1 MIQTLMMAEHFVRP
15 IENPVVKFL
24 IILAIILFAPLVL
37 NRLRIPHIL
46 GLIIAGAIVGPYGFN
61 LILRDDGILLSG
73 TAGMLY
79 LMFLAGLEIDFNE
92 LMRNRLRS
100 IVFGLFTFLIPLG
113 MGLLTGLYILNFS
126 LITSLM
132 LGSMFASHTLVTYP
146 MVAKMGVK
154 RNRAVTV
161 AIGGTVITDT
171 LALLSL
177 SAVVGLAHGEV
188 DKAFWIE
195 LFVSVIIFAVI
206 VIVLFPIIAR
216 FFLKRV
222 SDGMSQFIFVLFMV
236 FLGAVLAE
244 VAGLEA
250 IIGAFFAGLSLNR
263 LIPQSSAL
271 MNRIDFVGNAIFI
284 PFFLISVG
292 MLIDFR
298 VFISDWNTII
308 TALVMTTVALLS
320 KYLAAYFAQKSFRFT
335 SHERNLIYGLSSAR
349 VAATLAM
356 ALVGYNLIVA
366 IAPDG
371 SQIRLLS
378 DSVLNGTILMIFI
391 TCTVASFSAQRAA
404 HKISMSEEIDLDQE
418 DDQEHRLLI
427 PIYNEDVTDE
437 IISFAHLLTPK
448 SENNLVSVAAIIDSE
463 GDQQPQLKRS
473 QKLFEQA
480 MQCSAAAERVVDT
493 CLRYDTSYTNGI
505 LNLMRE
511 YNVSD
516 LLLDIDSDKFVKE
529 SLLNKISHNEIH
541 NGNVT
546 TFAYRSCQPV
556 QTIKR
561 HVIIIPPNAELE
573 FGFRSWIIRV
583 WNLLRSTGASALIY
597 ANKATLEVIAGINKG
612 VPVPIETC
620 EFESYKDLLIV
631 TKELKSD
638 DGVIFIM
645 SKRLNPSY
653 HESMESIPRYI
664 NTYFNDVNVVLVYPY
679 QHGVSSGV
687 VHDASNPEAVGAV
700 SMIEDLVEG
709 VIGKIIRRS

>member
-1 MIQTLMMAEHFVRP
+1 MIHTLMIADHFTRP
-15 IENPVVKFL
+15 IENPVLKFL
-24 IILAIILFAPLVL
+24 IILAIILFAPLL
-37 NRLRIPHIL
+37 LDRLRIPHIL
-46 GLIIAGAIVGPYGFN
+46 GLIIAGAIVGPFGLN
-61 LILRDDGILLSG
+61 LILRDDGIILSG
-73 TAGMLY
+73 TAGLLY

-92 LMRNRLRS
+92 LMRNRFRS

-113 MGLLTGLYILNFS
+113 MGVATGLYVLNFS

-171 LALLSL
+171 LALLAL
-177 SAVVGLAHGEV
+177 SGVVGLAHGEV
-188 DKAFWIE
+188 DSTFWIK
-195 LFVSVIIFAVI
+195 LAVSVLIFATI

-216 FFLKRV
+216 YFLKRV
-222 SDGMSQFIFVLFMV
+222 SDGLSQFIFVLFMV

-244 VAGLEA
+244 LAGLEA

-284 PFFLISVG
+284 PFFLIGVG

-320 KYLAAYFAQKSFRFT
+320 KYLAAFFAQKSFGFT
-335 SHERNLIYGLSSAR
+335 RHERTLIYGLSSAR

-356 ALVGYNLIVA
+356 ALVGYNLILA
-366 IAPDG
+366 TTAEGDP
-371 SQIRLLS
+371 IRLLS

-404 HKISMSEEIDLDQE
+404 HKISMSEALDLEEE
-418 DDQEHRLLI
+418 DDQEHRLII
-427 PIYNEDVTDE
+427 PVYNEEVTDE
-437 IISFAHLLTPK
+437 LISFAHLLTPK

-463 GDQQPQLKRS
+463 TDQHLQLKRS
-473 QKLFEQA
+473 QKLFERA

-505 LNLMRE
+505 LNLLRE

-516 LLLDIDSDKFVKE
+516 LLLDIDSNKFIKE
-529 SLLNKISHNEIH
+529 SLLTKISHNSIH
-541 NGNVT
+541 NGDVT
-546 TFAYRSCQPV
+546 TFVYRSCQPI

-561 HVIIIPPNAELE
+561 QVIVVPPNAELE
-573 FGFRSWIIRV
+573 FGFRSWIVRI
-583 WNLLRSTGASALIY
+583 WSLMRSTGASAVIY
-597 ANKATLEVIAGINKG
+597 STQSTLDVISEINKG
-612 VPVPIETC
+612 APVPIETRT
-620 EFESYKDLLIV
+620 FSTYKDLLIV
-631 TKELKSD
+631 TRELKAD
-638 DGVIFIM
+638 DGLIFIM
-645 SKRLNPSY
+645 SKPLNPSY
-653 HESMESIPRYI
+653 HESMEDIPNYI
-664 NTYFNDVNVVLVYPY
+664 NTYFEGINFVLVYPY
-679 QHGVSSGV
+679 QHGVTSGV
-687 VHDASNPEAVGAV
+687 VHDASNPASVSAV
-700 SMIEDLVEG
+700 SKIEDLVEG
-709 VIGKIIRRS
+709 VIGKILRRQ

>member
-1 MIQTLMMAEHFVRP
+1 MINTLMIAEHFTRP
-15 IENPVVKFL
+15 IENPVLKFL
-24 IILAIILFAPLVL
+24 IILAIILFAPLL
-37 NRLRIPHIL
+37 LDRLRIPHIL
-46 GLIIAGAIVGPYGFN
+46 GLIIAGAIVGPMGFN

-92 LMRNRLRS
+92 LMRNRFRS
-100 IVFGLFTFLIPLG
+100 ILFGLFTFLIPLG
-113 MGLLTGLYILNFS
+113 MGLATGLYILNFS
-126 LITSLM
+126 FITSLL

-161 AIGGTVITDT
+161 AIGGTVVTDT
-171 LALLSL
+171 LALLAL

-188 DKAFWIE
+188 DSAFWIQ
-195 LFVSVIIFAVI
+195 LAISVVIFATIVII
-206 VIVLFPIIAR
+206 LFPIIAR
-216 FFLKRV
+216 YFLKQI
-222 SDGMSQFIFVLFMV
+222 SDGLSQFIFVLFMV

-244 VAGLEA
+244 IAGLEA

-308 TALVMTTVALLS
+308 TAAVMTTVALLS
-320 KYLAAYFAQKSFRFT
+320 KYVAAFLAQKCFGFT
-335 SHERNLIYGLSSAR
+335 HHERTLIYGLSSAR

-356 ALVGYNLIVA
+356 ALVGYNLILAVT
-366 IAPDG
+366 PEG
-371 SQIRLLS
+371 SSIRLLS

-404 HKISMSEEIDLDQE
+404 HKISMSDEINLDDE

-427 PIYNEDVTDE
+427 PIYNEEVTDE
-437 IISFAHLLTPK
+437 LISFAHLLTPK
-448 SENNLVSVAAIIDSE
+448 SENNLVSVAAIIDNQTE
-463 GDQQPQLKRS
+463 QQPQVKRA
-473 QKLFEQA
+473 QKLFERA
-480 MQCSAAAERVVDT
+480 MQSSAAAERVIDT

-505 LNLMRE
+505 LNLLRE

-516 LLLDIDSDKFVKE
+516 LLLDIDSNKFIKE
-529 SLLNKISHNEIH
+529 SLLSKISHNEIH
-541 NGNVT
+541 NGDVT
-546 TFAYRSCQPV
+546 TFVYRSCQPI

-561 HVIIIPPNAELE
+561 QVIVIPPNAELE
-573 FGFRSWIIRV
+573 FGFRSWIIRI
-583 WNLLRSTGASALIY
+583 WSLLRSTGSSALIY
-597 ANKATLEVIAGINKG
+597 ANSATLDIIKSINKG
-612 VPVPIETC
+612 APVPIETR
-620 EFESYKDLLIV
+620 EFDSYKDILII
-631 TKELKSD
+631 TKELKSN
-638 DGVIFIM
+638 DGIIFIM

-664 NTYFNDVNVVLVYPY
+664 DSYFSDINFVLIYPY

-687 VHDASNPEAVGAV
+687 VHDASNPAAVGAV
-700 SMIEDLVEG
+700 SRIEDLVEG
-709 VIGKIIRRS
+709 VIGMIIRRQ

>member
-1 MIQTLMMAEHFVRP
+1 MINSLIMSEHLVRP

-37 NRLRIPHIL
+37 NRLRVPHIL
-46 GLIIAGAIVGPYGFN
+46 GLIIAGAIIGPYGFN

-92 LMRNRLRS
+92 LMRNRARS
-100 IVFGLFTFLIPLG
+100 IIFGLFTFLIPLG
-113 MGLLTGLYILNFS
+113 LGFVTGYYILEFS
-126 LITSLM
+126 MITSLM

-146 MVAKMGVK
+146 MVSKMGVK
-154 RNRAVTV
+154 NNRAVTV
-161 AIGGTVITDT
+161 AIGGTVVTDT
-171 LALLSL
+171 LALLAL
-177 SAVVGLAHGEV
+177 SGVVGLANGEA
-188 DKAFWIE
+188 DPAFWTQLGISI
-195 LFVSVIIFAVI
+195 LVFVAI
-206 VIVLFPIIAR
+206 VTLLFPIVAR

-222 SDGMSQFIFVLFMV
+222 SDGLSQFIFVLFMV

-244 VAGLEA
+244 IAGLEA
-250 IIGAFFAGLSLNR
+250 IIGAFFAGLALNR

-292 MLIDFR
+292 MLLDFR

-308 TALVMTTVALLS
+308 IALVMTTVALLS
-320 KYLAAYFAQKSFRFT
+320 KYLAAYLAQKSFRFT
-335 SHERNLIYGLSSAR
+335 REERNLIYGLSSAR

-366 IAPDG
+366 VAPDG
-371 SQIRLLS
+371 SAICLLN

-404 HKISMSEEIDLDQE
+404 HKISMSEEIDLDVE
-418 DDQEHRLLI
+418 DDLDHRLLI
-427 PIYNEDVTDE
+427 PVYNEEVTDE
-437 IISFAHLLTPK
+437 LISFAHLLTPQ

-463 GDQQPQLKRS
+463 GEQGVQVKRA
-473 QKLFEQA
+473 QKLFERA

-505 LNLMRE
+505 LNLLRE

-516 LLLDIDSDKFVKE
+516 LLLDIDSNKFIKE
-529 SLLNKISHNEIH
+529 SLLSKISHNELH
-541 NGNVT
+541 NGDVT
-546 TFAYRSCQPV
+546 TFVYRSCQPI

-561 HVIIIPPNAELE
+561 QVIVIPPNAELE
-573 FGFRSWIIRV
+573 FGFRSWIVRV
-583 WNLLRSTGASALIY
+583 WGLLRSTGASAVIFGN
-597 ANKATLEVIAGINKG
+597 ASTLQVIEKINKG
-612 VPVPIETC
+612 APIPVETRP
-620 EFESYKDLLIV
+620 FESYKDLLIV
-631 TKELKSD
+631 TRELKAD
-638 DGVIFIM
+638 DGLIFIM

-653 HESMESIPRYI
+653 NEMMESIPRYI
-664 NTYFNDVNVVLVYPY
+664 DTYFSGINFVLVYPY

-687 VHDASNPEAVGAV
+687 VHDASNPSSVSAV
-700 SMIEDLVEG
+700 SVIEELVEG
-709 VIGKIIRRS
+709 VIGKIVRK

>member
-1 MIQTLMMAEHFVRP
+1 MINMLIMSEHLVRP

-37 NRLRIPHIL
+37 NRLRVPHIL
-46 GLIIAGAIVGPYGFN
+46 GLIIAGAVIGPYGFN

-92 LMRNRLRS
+92 LMRNRVRS
-100 IVFGLFTFLIPLG
+100 IVFGLYTFLIPLG
-113 MGLLTGLYILNFS
+113 LGVLTGLYILDFP

-154 RNRAVTV
+154 NNRAVTV

-171 LALLSL
+171 LALLAL
-177 SAVVGLAHGEV
+177 SGVVGLANGQV
-188 DKAFWIE
+188 DSAFWIQ
-195 LFVSVIIFAVI
+195 LAISVVAFAAIVIII
-206 VIVLFPIIAR
+206 FPIIAR

-222 SDGMSQFIFVLFMV
+222 SDGLSQFIFVLFMV

-244 VAGLEA
+244 IAGLEA
-250 IIGAFFAGLSLNR
+250 IIGAFFAGLALNR

-292 MLIDFR
+292 MLLDFR
-298 VFISDWNTII
+298 VFISDWGTII

-320 KYLAAYFAQKSFRFT
+320 KFLAAYFAQKSFGFNRN
-335 SHERNLIYGLSSAR
+335 ERNLIYGLSSAR

-356 ALVGYNLIVA
+356 ALVGYNLILEVT
-366 IAPDG
+366 PEG
-371 SQIRLLS
+371 SMVRLLS

-404 HKISMSEEIDLDQE
+404 HKISMSEDIDIDS
-418 DDQEHRLLI
+418 DDEQEHRLLI
-427 PIYNEDVTDE
+427 PVYNEEVTDE
-437 IISFAHLLTPK
+437 LISFAHLLTPK
-448 SENNLVSVAAIIDSE
+448 SENNMVSVAAIIDSE
-463 GDQQPQLKRS
+463 SDQLVQVKRS
-473 QKLFEQA
+473 QKLFERA

-505 LNLMRE
+505 LNLARE
-511 YNVSD
+511 YNISEM
-516 LLLDIDSDKFVKE
+516 LLDIDSNKFIKE
-529 SLLNKISHNEIH
+529 SLLTKISHNQLH
-541 NGNVT
+541 NSDVT
-546 TFAYRSCQPV
+546 TFVYRSCQPI

-561 HVIIIPPNAELE
+561 QVIVIPPNAELE
-573 FGFRSWIIRV
+573 FGFRSWIVRI
-583 WNLLRSTGASALIY
+583 WTLLRSTGASALIY
-597 ANKATLEVIAGINKG
+597 ANDATLEVIVGINKG
-612 VPVPIETC
+612 VPVPVETRA
-620 EFESYKDLLIV
+620 FVSYKDLLIV
-631 TKELKSD
+631 AKDLKSD
-638 DGVIFIM
+638 DGLIFIM

-664 NTYFNDVNVVLVYPY
+664 DTYFNDVNFVLVYPY
-679 QHGVSSGV
+679 QHGVSAGMV
-687 VHDASNPEAVGAV
+687 NDASTPTAVGAV
-700 SMIEDLVEG
+700 SFIEELVEG
-709 VIGKIIRRS
+709 VIGKVIRR

>member
-1 MIQTLMMAEHFVRP
+1 MINSLIMSEHLVRP

-37 NRLRIPHIL
+37 NRLRVPHIL
-46 GLIIAGAIVGPYGFN
+46 GLIIAGAIIGPYGFN

-92 LMRNRLRS
+92 LMRNRARS
-100 IVFGLFTFLIPLG
+100 IIFGLFTFLIPLG
-113 MGLLTGLYILNFS
+113 LGFVTGYYILEFS
-126 LITSLM
+126 MITSLM

-146 MVAKMGVK
+146 MVSKMGVK
-154 RNRAVTV
+154 NNRAVTV
-161 AIGGTVITDT
+161 AIGGTVVTDT
-171 LALLSL
+171 LALLAL
-177 SAVVGLAHGEV
+177 SGVVGLANGEA
-188 DKAFWIE
+188 DPAFWTQLGISI
-195 LFVSVIIFAVI
+195 LVFVAI
-206 VIVLFPIIAR
+206 VTLLFPIVAR

-222 SDGMSQFIFVLFMV
+222 SDGLSQFIFVLFMV

-244 VAGLEA
+244 IAGLEA
-250 IIGAFFAGLSLNR
+250 IIGAFFAGLALNR

-292 MLIDFR
+292 MLLDFR

-308 TALVMTTVALLS
+308 IALVMTTVALLS
-320 KYLAAYFAQKSFRFT
+320 KYLAAYLAQKSFRFT
-335 SHERNLIYGLSSAR
+335 REERNLIYGLSSAR

-366 IAPDG
+366 VAPDG
-371 SQIRLLS
+371 SAIRLLN

-404 HKISMSEEIDLDQE
+404 HKISMSEEIDLDVE
-418 DDQEHRLLI
+418 DDLDHRLLI
-427 PIYNEDVTDE
+427 PVYNEEVTDE
-437 IISFAHLLTPK
+437 LISFAHLLTPQ

-463 GDQQPQLKRS
+463 GEQGVQVKRA
-473 QKLFEQA
+473 QKLFERA

-505 LNLMRE
+505 LNLLRE

-516 LLLDIDSDKFVKE
+516 LLLDIDSNKFIKE
-529 SLLNKISHNEIH
+529 SLLSKISHNELH
-541 NGNVT
+541 NGDVT
-546 TFAYRSCQPV
+546 TFVYRSCQPI

-561 HVIIIPPNAELE
+561 QVIVIPPNAELE
-573 FGFRSWIIRV
+573 FGFRSWIVRV
-583 WNLLRSTGASALIY
+583 WGLLRSTGASAVIFGN
-597 ANKATLEVIAGINKG
+597 ASTLQVIEKINKG
-612 VPVPIETC
+612 APIPVETRP
-620 EFESYKDLLIV
+620 FESYKDLLIV
-631 TKELKSD
+631 TRELKAD
-638 DGVIFIM
+638 DGLIFIM

-653 HESMESIPRYI
+653 NEMMESIPRYI
-664 NTYFNDVNVVLVYPY
+664 DTYFSGINFVLVYPY

-687 VHDASNPEAVGAV
+687 VHDASNPSSVIAV
-700 SMIEDLVEG
+700 SVIEELVEG
-709 VIGKIIRRS
+709 VIGKIVRK

>member
-1 MIQTLMMAEHFVRP
+1 M
-15 IENPVVKFL
+15 
-24 IILAIILFAPLVL
+24 
-37 NRLRIPHIL
+37 
-46 GLIIAGAIVGPYGFN
+46 AGAVVGPHGFN

-92 LMRNRLRS
+92 LMRNRVKS
-100 IVFGLFTFLIPLG
+100 VVFGLFTFLIPLG
-113 MGLLTGLYILNFS
+113 LGVATGLYILNFS

-146 MVAKMGVK
+146 MVSKMGVK
-154 RNRAVTV
+154 NNRAVTV

-171 LALLSL
+171 LALLAL

-188 DKAFWIE
+188 DSAFWIQ
-195 LFVSVIIFAVI
+195 LGISVVAFAAI

-216 FFLKRV
+216 SFLKRV
-222 SDGMSQFIFVLFMV
+222 SDGLSQFIFVLFMV

-244 VAGLEA
+244 IAGLEA

-271 MNRIDFVGNAIFI
+271 MNRIDFVGNSIFI

-292 MLIDFR
+292 MLLDFR

-308 TALVMTTVALLS
+308 TALIMTTVALLS
-320 KYLAAYFAQKSFRFT
+320 KYIAAYLAQKSFKFT

-366 IAPDG
+366 TTAEGDP
-371 SQIRLLS
+371 IRLLS

-391 TCTVASFSAQRAA
+391 TCTVASFSAQRSA
-404 HKISMSEEIDLDQE
+404 HKIAMSEEIDLDNE
-418 DDQEHRLLI
+418 DSQEHRLMI
-427 PIYNEDVTDE
+427 PVYNEETTDE
-437 IISFAHLLTPK
+437 LISFAHLLTPK
-448 SENNLVSVAAIIDSE
+448 GENNMVSVAAIIDGESE
-463 GDQQPQLKRS
+463 QQPQVKRS
-473 QKLFEQA
+473 QKLFERA
-480 MQCSAAAERVVDT
+480 IQCSSAAERVVDT

-505 LNLMRE
+505 LNLLRE
-511 YNVSD
+511 HNVSD
-516 LLLDIDSDKFVKE
+516 LLLDIDSKKFIKE
-529 SLLNKISHNEIH
+529 TLLNKISHNELH
-541 NGNVT
+541 NDNVT
-546 TFAYRSCQPV
+546 TFVYRSCQPI

-561 HVIIIPPNAELE
+561 QVIVIPPHAESE
-573 FGFRSWIIRV
+573 YGFRSWVIRI

-597 ANKATLEVIAGINKG
+597 GDKATLRVINEINKG
-612 VPVPIETC
+612 VPLPIEMR

-631 TKELKSD
+631 TKELKND
-638 DGVIFIM
+638 DGIIFVM

-653 HESMESIPRYI
+653 HESMENIPRYI
-664 NTYFNDVNVVLVYPY
+664 DTYFTNINFVLIYPF
-679 QHGVSSGV
+679 QHGVTTGV
-687 VHDASNPEAVGAV
+687 VPGASNPDAVGAV
-700 SMIEDLVEG
+700 SKIEDLVEG
-709 VIGKIIRRS
+709 VIGKIIRKS

>member
-1 MIQTLMMAEHFVRP
+1 MMHTLMAAEHFTRP
-15 IENPVVKFL
+15 IDNPVLKFL
-24 IILAIILFAPLVL
+24 IILAIILFAPLL
-37 NRLRIPHIL
+37 LDRLRIPHIL
-46 GLIIAGAIVGPYGFN
+46 GLIIAGAIVGPFGFN
-61 LILRDDGILLSG
+61 LILRDDGIILSG
-73 TAGMLY
+73 TAGLLY

-92 LMRNRLRS
+92 LMRNRVRS
-100 IVFGLFTFLIPLG
+100 VVFGLFTFLIPLG
-113 MGLLTGLYILNFS
+113 LGVLTGLYILDFS
-126 LITSLM
+126 LVTSLL

-171 LALLSL
+171 LALLAL
-177 SAVVGLAHGEV
+177 SAVVGLAKGEV
-188 DKAFWIE
+188 DSAFWIH
-195 LFVSVIIFAVI
+195 LLISVVIFSAIVII
-206 VIVLFPIIAR
+206 LFPIIAR

-222 SDGMSQFIFVLFMV
+222 SDGLSQFIFVLFMV

-244 VAGLEA
+244 LAGLEA

-284 PFFLISVG
+284 PFFLIGVG

-308 TALVMTTVALLS
+308 TALVMTTIALLS
-320 KYLAAYFAQKSFRFT
+320 KYLAAYFAQKSFGFT
-335 SHERNLIYGLSSAR
+335 RNERTLIYGLSSAR

-356 ALVGYNLIVA
+356 ALVGYNLILGVTEE
-366 IAPDG
+366 G
-371 SQIRLLS
+371 SSIRLLS

-404 HKISMSEEIDLDQE
+404 HKISMSDVISID
-418 DDQEHRLLI
+418 DDDEQEHRLLI
-427 PIYNEDVTDE
+427 PVYNEQVTDE
-437 IISFAHLLTPK
+437 LISFAHLIT
-448 SENNLVSVAAIIDSE
+448 SNRENNLVSVAAVIDSE
-463 GDQQPQLKRS
+463 GDQYKQVKRS
-473 QKLFEQA
+473 QKLFERA
-480 MQCSAAAERVVDT
+480 VQCSAAAERVVDT

-516 LLLDIDSDKFVKE
+516 LLLDIDSKKFIKE
-529 SLLNKISHNEIH
+529 SLLAKVSHNEIN
-541 NGNVT
+541 NGDVT
-546 TFAYRSCQPV
+546 TFVYRSCQPI

-561 HVIIIPPNAELE
+561 QVIVLPPNAELE
-573 FGFRSWIIRV
+573 FGFRSWIVRV
-583 WNLLRSTGASALIY
+583 WSLLRSTGASALIY
-597 ANKATLEVIAGINKG
+597 ANKQTQEVIMGINRAI
-612 VPVPIETC
+612 PVPIETRD
-620 EFESYKDLLIV
+620 FESYKDLLIV
-631 TKELKSD
+631 SKDLKAD
-638 DGVIFIM
+638 DGLIFVM

-664 NTYFNDVNVVLVYPY
+664 NSYFNGTNFVLIYPY
-679 QHGVSSGV
+679 QHGVTSGV
-687 VHDASNPEAVGAV
+687 IHDASNPASVNAV

-709 VIGKIIRRS
+709 VIGKIIRR

>member
-1 MIQTLMMAEHFVRP
+1 MINSLIMSEHLVRP

-37 NRLRIPHIL
+37 NRLRVPHIL
-46 GLIIAGAIVGPYGFN
+46 GLIIAGAIIGPYGFN

-92 LMRNRLRS
+92 LMRNRARS
-100 IVFGLFTFLIPLG
+100 IIFGLFTFLIPLG
-113 MGLLTGLYILNFS
+113 LGFVTGYYILEFS
-126 LITSLM
+126 MITSLM

-146 MVAKMGVK
+146 MVSKMGVK
-154 RNRAVTV
+154 NNRAVTV
-161 AIGGTVITDT
+161 AIGGTVVTDT
-171 LALLSL
+171 LALLAL
-177 SAVVGLAHGEV
+177 SGVVGLANGEA
-188 DKAFWIE
+188 DPAFWTQLGISI
-195 LFVSVIIFAVI
+195 LVFVAI
-206 VIVLFPIIAR
+206 VTLLFPIVAR

-222 SDGMSQFIFVLFMV
+222 SDGLSQFIFVLFMV

-244 VAGLEA
+244 IAGLEA
-250 IIGAFFAGLSLNR
+250 IIGAFFAGLALNR

-292 MLIDFR
+292 MLLDFR

-308 TALVMTTVALLS
+308 IALVMTTVALLS
-320 KYLAAYFAQKSFRFT
+320 KYLAAYLAQKSFRFT
-335 SHERNLIYGLSSAR
+335 REERNLIYGLSSAR

-366 IAPDG
+366 VAPDG
-371 SQIRLLS
+371 SAIRLLN

-404 HKISMSEEIDLDQE
+404 HKISMSEEIDLDVE
-418 DDQEHRLLI
+418 DDLDHRLLI
-427 PIYNEDVTDE
+427 PVYNEEVTDE
-437 IISFAHLLTPK
+437 LISFAHLLTPQ

-463 GDQQPQLKRS
+463 GEQGVQVKRA
-473 QKLFEQA
+473 QKLFERA

-505 LNLMRE
+505 LNLLRE

-516 LLLDIDSDKFVKE
+516 LLLDIDSNKFIKE
-529 SLLNKISHNEIH
+529 SLLSKISHNELH
-541 NGNVT
+541 NGDVT
-546 TFAYRSCQPV
+546 TFVYRSCQPI

-561 HVIIIPPNAELE
+561 QVIVIPPNAELE
-573 FGFRSWIIRV
+573 FGFRSWIVRV
-583 WNLLRSTGASALIY
+583 WGLLRSTGASAVIFGN
-597 ANKATLEVIAGINKG
+597 ASTLQVIEKINKG
-612 VPVPIETC
+612 APIPVETRP
-620 EFESYKDLLIV
+620 FESYKDLLIV
-631 TKELKSD
+631 TRELKAD
-638 DGVIFIM
+638 DGLIFIM

-653 HESMESIPRYI
+653 NEMMESIPRYI
-664 NTYFNDVNVVLVYPY
+664 DTYFSGINFVLVYPY

-687 VHDASNPEAVGAV
+687 VHDASNPSSVSAV
-700 SMIEDLVEG
+700 SVIEELVEG
-709 VIGKIIRRS
+709 VIGKIVRK

>member
-1 MIQTLMMAEHFVRP
+1 MIADHFARP

-24 IILAIILFAPLVL
+24 IILAIILFAPLIL

-46 GLIIAGAIVGPYGFN
+46 GLIIAGAVVGPYGFN

-100 IVFGLFTFLIPLG
+100 IVFGLYTFLIPLG
-113 MGLLTGLYILNFS
+113 LGILTGLYILDFS

-154 RNRAVTV
+154 NNRAVTV

-171 LALLSL
+171 LALLAL
-177 SAVVGLAHGEV
+177 SAVVGLAHGQV
-188 DKAFWIE
+188 DSAFWIQ
-195 LFVSVIIFAVI
+195 LGVSVLVFTLI
-206 VIVLFPIIAR
+206 VTLLFPIIAR

-222 SDGMSQFIFVLFMV
+222 SDGLTQFIFVLFMV

-292 MLIDFR
+292 MLLDFR
-298 VFISDWNTII
+298 IIISDWNTII
-308 TALVMTTVALLS
+308 TAVIMTTVALLS
-320 KYLAAYFAQKSFRFT
+320 KFLAAYFAQKSFGFNRN
-335 SHERNLIYGLSSAR
+335 ERNLIYGLSSAR

-366 IAPDG
+366 VSPEG
-371 SQIRLLS
+371 SQLRLLS

-404 HKISMSEEIDLDQE
+404 HKISMSEEIDLDL
-418 DDQEHRLLI
+418 DDNQEHRLII
-427 PIYNEDVTDE
+427 PVYNEDVTDE
-437 IISFAHLLTPK
+437 LISFAHLLTPK

-463 GDQQPQLKRS
+463 SDQHLQMRRS
-473 QKLFEQA
+473 QKLFERA
-480 MQCSAAAERVVDT
+480 MQCSSAAERVVDT

-505 LNLMRE
+505 LNLLRE

-516 LLLDIDSDKFVKE
+516 LLLDIDSNKFIKE
-529 SLLNKISHNEIH
+529 SLLSKISHNEIH
-541 NGNVT
+541 NGDVT
-546 TFAYRSCQPV
+546 TFVYRSCQPI

-561 HVIIIPPNAELE
+561 QVIVIPPNAELE
-573 FGFRSWIIRV
+573 FGFRSWVTRV
-583 WNLLRSTGASALIY
+583 WTLLRSTGTSALIY
-597 ANKATLEVIAGINKG
+597 GDKSTLEVICGINKG
-612 VPVPIETC
+612 VPVPIETR
-620 EFESYKDLLIV
+620 EFVSYKDLLIV
-631 TKELKSD
+631 TKELKAD
-638 DGVIFIM
+638 DGIIFI
-645 SKRLNPSY
+645 KQNFLR
-653 HESMESIPRYI
+653 
-664 NTYFNDVNVVLVYPY
+664 T
-679 QHGVSSGV
+679 
-687 VHDASNPEAVGAV
+687 
-700 SMIEDLVEG
+700 
-709 VIGKIIRRS
+709 

>member
-1 MIQTLMMAEHFVRP
+1 MINTLSVAEHFTRP
-15 IENPVVKFL
+15 IENPVLKFL
-24 IILAIILFAPLVL
+24 IILAIILFAPLL
-37 NRLRIPHIL
+37 LDRLRIPHIL
-46 GLIIAGAIVGPYGFN
+46 GLIIAGAVVGPMGFN

-92 LMRNRLRS
+92 LMRNRFRS
-100 IVFGLFTFLIPLG
+100 ILFGLFTFLIPLG
-113 MGLLTGLYILNFS
+113 MGVATGLYILNFS
-126 LITSLM
+126 FITSLL

-161 AIGGTVITDT
+161 AIGGTVVTDT
-171 LALLSL
+171 LALLAL
-177 SAVVGLAHGEV
+177 SAVVGLARGEV
-188 DKAFWIE
+188 DSAFWIN
-195 LFVSVIIFAVI
+195 LAISVVIFAAI

-216 FFLKRV
+216 YFLKRV
-222 SDGMSQFIFVLFMV
+222 SDGLSQFIFVLFMV

-244 VAGLEA
+244 IAGLEA
-250 IIGAFFAGLSLNR
+250 IIGAFFAGLALNR

-308 TALVMTTVALLS
+308 TAAVMTTIALLS
-320 KYLAAYFAQKSFRFT
+320 KYLAAFSAQKCFGFT
-335 SHERNLIYGLSSAR
+335 RNERTLIYGLSSAR

-356 ALVGYNLIVA
+356 ALVGYNLILVVT
-366 IAPDG
+366 PDG
-371 SQIRLLS
+371 DPIRLLS
-378 DSVLNGTILMIFI
+378 NSVLNGTILMIFI

-404 HKISMSEEIDLDQE
+404 HKISMSEDIDLEREEE
-418 DDQEHRLLI
+418 DEHRLLI
-427 PIYNEDVTDE
+427 PVYNEEVTDE
-437 IISFAHLLTPK
+437 LISFAHLLTPK

-463 GDQQPQLKRS
+463 TEQQPQIKRA
-473 QKLFEQA
+473 QKLFERA
-480 MQCSAAAERVVDT
+480 MQCSSAAERVVDT

-516 LLLDIDSDKFVKE
+516 LLLDIDSNKFIKE
-529 SLLNKISHNEIH
+529 SLLTKISHNAIH
-541 NGNVT
+541 NGDVT
-546 TFAYRSCQPV
+546 TFVYRSCQPI

-561 HVIIIPPNAELE
+561 QIIVIPPNAEFE
-573 FGFRSWIIRV
+573 FGFRSWITRV
-583 WNLLRSTGASALIY
+583 WCLLRSTGASAVIY
-597 ANKATLEVIAGINKG
+597 ANDNTIKVIAGINKG
-612 VPVPIETC
+612 VPVPIETRI
-620 EFESYKDLLIV
+620 FESYKDLLIV
-631 TKELKSD
+631 TKELKSN
-638 DGVIFIM
+638 DGIIFVM
-645 SKRLNPSY
+645 SKKLNPSY

-664 NTYFNDVNVVLVYPY
+664 DSYFTNINFVLIYPY

-687 VHDASNPEAVGAV
+687 VHDASNPASVGAV
-700 SMIEDLVEG
+700 SKIEDLVEG
-709 VIGKIIRRS
+709 IISKIIRR

>member
-1 MIQTLMMAEHFVRP
+1 MMHTLMAAEHFTRP
-15 IENPVVKFL
+15 IDNPVLKFL
-24 IILAIILFAPLVL
+24 IILAIILFAPLL
-37 NRLRIPHIL
+37 LDRLRIPHIL
-46 GLIIAGAIVGPYGFN
+46 GLIIAGAIVGPFGFN
-61 LILRDDGILLSG
+61 LILRDDGIILSG
-73 TAGMLY
+73 TAGLLC

-92 LMRNRLRS
+92 LMRNRVRS
-100 IVFGLFTFLIPLG
+100 VVFGLFTFLIPLG
-113 MGLLTGLYILNFS
+113 LGVLTGLYILDFS
-126 LITSLM
+126 LVTSLL

-171 LALLSL
+171 LALLAL
-177 SAVVGLAHGEV
+177 SAVVGLAKGEV
-188 DKAFWIE
+188 DSAFWIH
-195 LFVSVIIFAVI
+195 LLISVVIFSAIVII
-206 VIVLFPIIAR
+206 LFPIIAR

-222 SDGMSQFIFVLFMV
+222 SDGLSQFIFVLFMV

-244 VAGLEA
+244 LAGLEA

-284 PFFLISVG
+284 PFFLIGVG

-308 TALVMTTVALLS
+308 TALVMTTIALLS
-320 KYLAAYFAQKSFRFT
+320 KYLAAYFAQKSFGFT
-335 SHERNLIYGLSSAR
+335 RNERTLIYGLSSAR

-356 ALVGYNLIVA
+356 ALVGYNLILGVTEE
-366 IAPDG
+366 G
-371 SQIRLLS
+371 SSIRLLS

-404 HKISMSEEIDLDQE
+404 HKISMSDVISID
-418 DDQEHRLLI
+418 DDDEQEHRLLI
-427 PIYNEDVTDE
+427 PVYNEQVTDE
-437 IISFAHLLTPK
+437 LISFAHLIT
-448 SENNLVSVAAIIDSE
+448 SNRENNLVSVAAVIDSE
-463 GDQQPQLKRS
+463 GDQYKQVKRS
-473 QKLFEQA
+473 QKLFERA
-480 MQCSAAAERVVDT
+480 VQCSAAAERVVDT

-516 LLLDIDSDKFVKE
+516 LLLDIDSKKFIKE
-529 SLLNKISHNEIH
+529 SLLAKVSHNEIN
-541 NGNVT
+541 NGDVT
-546 TFAYRSCQPV
+546 TFVYRSCQPI

-561 HVIIIPPNAELE
+561 QVIVLPPNAELE
-573 FGFRSWIIRV
+573 FGFRSWIVRV
-583 WNLLRSTGASALIY
+583 WSLLRSTGASALIY
-597 ANKATLEVIAGINKG
+597 ANKQTQEVIMGINRAI
-612 VPVPIETC
+612 PVPIETRD
-620 EFESYKDLLIV
+620 FESYKDLLIV
-631 TKELKSD
+631 SKDLKAD
-638 DGVIFIM
+638 DGLIFVM

-664 NTYFNDVNVVLVYPY
+664 NSYFNGTNFVLIYPY
-679 QHGVSSGV
+679 QHGVTSGV
-687 VHDASNPEAVGAV
+687 IHDASNPASVNAV

-709 VIGKIIRRS
+709 VIGKIIRR

>member
-1 MIQTLMMAEHFVRP
+1 MINTLMIAEHFTRP
-15 IENPVVKFL
+15 IENPVLKFL
-24 IILAIILFAPLVL
+24 IILAIILFAPLL
-37 NRLRIPHIL
+37 LDRLRIPHIL
-46 GLIIAGAIVGPYGFN
+46 GLIIAGAIVGPMGFN

-92 LMRNRLRS
+92 LMRNRFRS
-100 IVFGLFTFLIPLG
+100 ILFGLFTFLIPLG
-113 MGLLTGLYILNFS
+113 MGLATGLYILNFS
-126 LITSLM
+126 FITSLL

-161 AIGGTVITDT
+161 AIGGTVVTDT
-171 LALLSL
+171 LALLAL

-188 DKAFWIE
+188 DSAFWIQ
-195 LFVSVIIFAVI
+195 LAISVVIFATIVII
-206 VIVLFPIIAR
+206 LFPIIAR
-216 FFLKRV
+216 YFLKQI
-222 SDGMSQFIFVLFMV
+222 SDGLSQFIFVLFMV

-244 VAGLEA
+244 IAGLEA

-308 TALVMTTVALLS
+308 TAAVMTTVALLS
-320 KYLAAYFAQKSFRFT
+320 KYVAAFLAQKCFGFT
-335 SHERNLIYGLSSAR
+335 HHERTLIYGLSSAR

-356 ALVGYNLIVA
+356 ALVGYNLILAVT
-366 IAPDG
+366 PEG
-371 SQIRLLS
+371 SSIRLLS

-404 HKISMSEEIDLDQE
+404 HKISMSDEINLDDE

-427 PIYNEDVTDE
+427 PIYNEEVTDE
-437 IISFAHLLTPK
+437 LISFAHLLTPK
-448 SENNLVSVAAIIDSE
+448 SENNLVSVAAIIDNQTE
-463 GDQQPQLKRS
+463 QQPQVKRA
-473 QKLFEQA
+473 QKLFERA
-480 MQCSAAAERVVDT
+480 MQSSAAAERVIDT

-505 LNLMRE
+505 LNLLRE

-516 LLLDIDSDKFVKE
+516 LLLDIDSNKFIKE
-529 SLLNKISHNEIH
+529 SLLSKISHNEIH
-541 NGNVT
+541 NGDVT
-546 TFAYRSCQPV
+546 TFVYRSCQPI

-561 HVIIIPPNAELE
+561 QVIVIPPNAELE
-573 FGFRSWIIRV
+573 FGFRSWIIRI
-583 WNLLRSTGASALIY
+583 WSLLRSTGSSALIY
-597 ANKATLEVIAGINKG
+597 ANSATLDIIKSINKG
-612 VPVPIETC
+612 APVPIETR
-620 EFESYKDLLIV
+620 EFDSYKDILII
-631 TKELKSD
+631 TKELKSN
-638 DGVIFIM
+638 DGIIFIM

-664 NTYFNDVNVVLVYPY
+664 DSYFSDINFVLIYPY

-687 VHDASNPEAVGAV
+687 VHDASNPAAVGTV
-700 SMIEDLVEG
+700 SRIEDLVEG
-709 VIGKIIRRS
+709 VIGMIIRRQ